1 MTEGL
6 DMSLDDIIKNNK
18 KSGRSD
24 AHTSHRGGGGGRGR
38 GHGRSLE
45 SGPGPTRRFDNR
57 VMSRTNPYFVPQV
70 VFSFDGRLF
79 ICKKCWLEGNRIWK
93 RGQSYT
99 SRTWTME
106 LPTRILSHEL
116 HTHVVHLQVL
126 FSDVGELKRYSI
138 HYDRSGRSKGTAE
151 VVYMRQPDAV
161 AAMKRYNNVLLD
173 GKPMKLELVGINI
186 FTPVPIPPMQKG
198 ILGNPINASSRSCVL
213 IKFCDLGDSIQGRIV
228 GRGQE
233 RVGNGN
239 RGSWSGKSRG
249 QQLHKPSA
257 EDLDAD
263 LEKYRLQ
270 AMHIN

>member
-1 MTEGL
+1 
-6 DMSLDDIIKNNK
+6 MSLDDIIKNNK
-18 KSGRSD
+18 KSGGSD
-24 AHTSHRGGGGGRGR
+24 AKTSLRGGGGGRGR
-38 GHGRSLE
+38 GHGRGLE

-57 VMSRTNPYFVPQV
+57 LTTRTNPYFVPQAFHMQEMLV
-70 VFSFDGRLF
+70 GAESNSEAGTKLYISNLDYGVTNED
-79 ICKKCWLEGNRIWK
+79 IK
-93 RGQSYT
+93 
-99 SRTWTME
+99 
-106 LPTRILSHEL
+106 
-116 HTHVVHLQVL
+116 VL

-151 VVYMRQPDAV
+151 VVYIRQPDAV
-161 AAMKRYNNVLLD
+161 AAMKRYNNVQLD

-198 ILGNPINASSRSCVL
+198 ILGNPINASR
-213 IKFCDLGDSIQGRIV
+213 SIQGRIV

-233 RVGNGN
+233 RGGN
-239 RGSWSGKSRG
+239 GKSRG
-249 QQLHKPSA
+249 HPQKPSA